1 MSTLVDALRAH
12 WETRPDQP
20 AIHLL
25 RAKRPDVAL
34 TYRDLICAAAGVAAR
49 LAAAGISRGDV
60 VAIIL
65 QHGEP
70 LVAAFWGAVLHG
82 AVPSILPFLT
92 EKLSPEKYRQDL
104 AALFAITRPAAILT
118 YTEFGEEARRAIA
131 EAPLD
136 AEKPVVIDLDT
147 VEPIAPDWAALGGS
161 AVRADDIALLQHS
174 SGSTGLQKG
183 VALSHLAIFNQLE
196 SYGQS
201 IRLAPATDV
210 IASWLPLYH
219 DMGLIASFVLPVALG
234 VPLVLLS
241 PFDWVR
247 APARLLQAI
256 SIYRATL
263 CWLPNFAYNFTAT
276 RVRDRDLEGLDL
288 SSMRAFVNCSEPM
301 RAASHRMFAARFAS
315 IGVREPMLTTC
326 YAMAE
331 NVFAVT
337 QGGIDA
343 PVVVDCPV
351 ARDLR
356 EERHARLPAPDEAVD
371 TVEMMSAG
379 RPIGGVQLR
388 IVDEA
393 NSPVGERQI
402 GEICLRSSSMLTGYY
417 HRDDATAMSIREG
430 WFFTGDYGYLADG
443 ELYVTGR
450 KKDLIIVGGKN
461 VYPQDI
467 ELLVEEVEGIRA
479 GRVVAFGVFD
489 EAAGTEEIAVVAEA
503 EPAEEEALT
512 QVREDIR
519 RRIAQRSDVVA
530 RIIELVPPRW
540 LIKTSSGKVA
550 RTANKEKYLAMASAS
565 PQEPSPT

>member
-1 MSTLVDALRAH
+1 MSTLVAALRDH

-25 RAKRPDVAL
+25 RAKRPDVGL
-34 TYRDLICAAAGVAAR
+34 RYRDLIAAAAGVAAR
-49 LAAAGISRGDV
+49 LAEAGIARGDV
-60 VAIIL
+60 IAVIL

-70 LVAAFWGAVLHG
+70 LVAAFWGAILHG
-82 AVPSILPFLT
+82 AVPTILPFLT

-104 AALFAITRPAAILT
+104 ASLFAITRPAAIIT
-118 YTEFGEEARRAIA
+118 YAEFGAEARRAIA
-131 EAPLD
+131 DAPAGTATPLVLDLD
-136 AEKPVVIDLDT
+136 AIKPV
-147 VEPIAPDWAALGGS
+147 APDWDALGGV
-161 AVRADDIALLQHS
+161 AARADDIALLQHS

-183 VALSHLAIFNQLE
+183 VALSHQAILNQLE
-196 SYGQS
+196 SYARA

-219 DMGLIASFVLPVALG
+219 DMGLIASFVLPVTLG

-256 SIYRATL
+256 STYRATL
-263 CWLPNFAYNFTAT
+263 CWLPNFAYNFSAT
-276 RVRDRDLEGLDL
+276 RIRDRDLEGLDL

-301 RAASHRMFAARFAS
+301 RAASHRMFAERFAA
-315 IGVREPMLTTC
+315 IGVRDVMMTTC

-337 QGGIDA
+337 QGGING
-343 PVVVDCPV
+343 PVVVDRPI

-356 EERHARLPAPDEAVD
+356 EDRHARLASPGEAADV
-371 TVEMMSAG
+371 VEMLSAG
-379 RPIGGVQLR
+379 RPIDGVTLR
-388 IVDEA
+388 IVNDA
-393 NSPVGERQI
+393 RAPLGERHI
-402 GEICLRSSSMLTGYY
+402 GEICLRSNSMLTGYF
-417 HRDDATAMSIREG
+417 HRDDATQTSIRDG
-430 WFFTGDYGYLADG
+430 WFYTGDLGYVADG

-479 GRVVAFGVFD
+479 GRVVAFGLFD
-489 EAAGTEEIAVVAEA
+489 EAAGTEEIAVIAEC
-503 EPAEEEALT
+503 EPSDEDGLAQL
-512 QVREDIR
+512 REDVR
-519 RRIAQRSDVVA
+519 RSIAQRSDVVA
-530 RIIELVPPRW
+530 RVIELVPPRW

-550 RTANKEKYLAMASAS
+550 RTANKDKYLAMVSAS
-565 PQEPSPT
+565 PPAQSPT

>member
-1 MSTLVDALRAH
+1 MSTLVHALRGH
-12 WETRPDQP
+12 WEARPDQP

-25 RAKRPDVAL
+25 RSKRPDVAL
-34 TYRDLICAAAGVAAR
+34 TYRDLIGAAAGVAAK
-49 LAAAGISRGDV
+49 LAAAGIARGEV

-70 LVAAFWGAVLHG
+70 LVAAFWGAILHG
-82 AVPSILPFLT
+82 AVPTILPFLT
-92 EKLSPEKYRQDL
+92 EKLSPDKYRQDL
-104 AALFAITRPAAILT
+104 AALFAITCPAAILT
-118 YTEFGEEARRAIA
+118 NADFGAEAGRVIA
-131 EAPLD
+131 ELPAGEATLR
-136 AEKPVVIDLDT
+136 VIDLES
-147 VEPIAPDWAALGGS
+147 VEPVAPDWAELAG
-161 AVRADDIALLQHS
+161 AVAQAQDIALLQHS

-183 VALSHLAIFNQLE
+183 VALSHRAIFNQLE
-196 SYGQS
+196 AYGRA
-201 IRLAPATDV
+201 IRLNTGGDL

-256 SIYRATL
+256 STYRATL

-276 RVRDRDLEGLDL
+276 RVRERDLDGLDL

-301 RAASHRMFAARFAS
+301 RAASHRMFLERFAA
-315 IGVREPMLTTC
+315 IGVRAEMMTTC

-331 NVFAVT
+331 NVFAIT

-343 PVVVDCPV
+343 PVVVDLPV

-356 EERHARLPAPDEAVD
+356 EDRHARLALPGETAEI
-371 TVEMMSAG
+371 VEMLSAG
-379 RPIGGVQLR
+379 GPIDGVMIR
-388 IVDEA
+388 IVDDA
-393 NSPVGERQI
+393 NVPLADRRI
-402 GEICLRSSSMLTGYY
+402 GEICLRSDSMLTGYY
-417 HRDDATAMSIREG
+417 HRDDATRLSIREG
-430 WFFTGDYGYLADG
+430 WFYTGDFGYLADG
-443 ELYVTGR
+443 QLFVTGR

-479 GRVVAFGVFD
+479 GRVVAFGLFD
-489 EAAGTEEIAVVAEA
+489 EAAGTEDIAVVAET
-503 EPAEEEALT
+503 EQSDDDALA
-512 QVREDIR
+512 QLREDIR
-519 RRIAQRSDVVA
+519 RQIAQRSDVVA
-530 RIIELVPPRW
+530 RVIELVPPRW

-550 RTANKEKYLAMASAS
+550 RSANREKYLAQSR
-565 PQEPSPT
+565 

>member
-1 MSTLVDALRAH
+1 MSTLFAALRGH
-12 WETRPDQP
+12 WEARPDQP
-20 AIHLL
+20 ALHLL
-25 RAKRPDVAL
+25 RAKQPDAAL
-34 TYRDLICAAAGVAAR
+34 SYRDLITSAAGVAAR
-49 LAAAGISRGDV
+49 LAEAGIARGDV

-70 LVAAFWGAVLHG
+70 SVAAFWGAVLHG

-118 YTEFGEEARRAIA
+118 YAEFGAEARQAIA
-131 EAPLD
+131 EAP
-136 AEKPVVIDLDT
+136 AGTAKPIVIDL
-147 VEPIAPDWAALGGS
+147 VSVSPVAPDWAALGGAS
-161 AVRADDIALLQHS
+161 ARAEDIALLQHS

-183 VALSHLAIFNQLE
+183 VALSHRAIFNQLDA
-196 SYGQS
+196 YGRA

-219 DMGLIASFVLPVALG
+219 DMGLIASFVLPVTLG

-256 SIYRATL
+256 STYRATL

-301 RAASHRMFAARFAS
+301 RAASHRMFAERFAP
-315 IGVREPMLTTC
+315 IGAREAMLTTC

-343 PVVVDCPV
+343 PVVVDRPV
-351 ARDLR
+351 ARAMR
-356 EERHARLPAPDEAVD
+356 EERRARLPEPGDISE

-379 RPIGGVQLR
+379 RLIDGVEAR
-388 IVDEA
+388 IVNPA
-393 NSPVGERQI
+393 GAPLAERNI

-417 HRDDATAMSIREG
+417 HRDDATQAAIRDG
-430 WFFTGDYGYLADG
+430 WFFTGDYGYFAEG
-443 ELYVTGR
+443 ELFVTGR

-461 VYPQDI
+461 VYPQDV
-467 ELLVEEVEGIRA
+467 ELLVEEVDGIRA

-489 EAAGTEEIAVVAEA
+489 EVAGTEEIAVVAET
-503 EPAEEEALT
+503 EVSDEDGLT
-512 QVREDIR
+512 RLREGVRR
-519 RRIAQRSDVVA
+519 TVAQRSDVVA
-530 RIIELVPPRW
+530 RIIQLVPPRW

-550 RTANKEKYLAMASAS
+550 RSANKDKYLATVSAS
-565 PQEPSPT
+565 PPEPSPT

>member
-1 MSTLVDALRAH
+1 MSTLVSALRAH
-12 WETRPDQP
+12 WEAHPDQP

-25 RAKRPDVAL
+25 RAKRPDFAL
-34 TYRDLICAAAGVAAR
+34 TYRDLIAAAAGVSAR
-49 LAAAGISRGDV
+49 LADAGIARGDV

-82 AVPSILPFLT
+82 AVPTILPFLT

-104 AALFAITRPAAILT
+104 AALFAITRPAAIVT
-118 YTEFGEEARRAIA
+118 FAEFGAEARRAVA
-131 EAPLD
+131 DAPAGAATPL
-136 AEKPVVIDLDT
+136 VIDLEA
-147 VEPIAPDWAALGGS
+147 VEPVPPDWDTLGG
-161 AVRADDIALLQHS
+161 AAARAEDVALLQHS

-183 VALSHLAIFNQLE
+183 VALSHRAIFNQLE
-196 SYGQS
+196 AYGRA
-201 IRLAPATDV
+201 IGLALGTDV

-219 DMGLIASFVLPVALG
+219 DMGLIASFVLPVTLG

-256 SIYRATL
+256 STYRATL
-263 CWLPNFAYNFTAT
+263 CWLPNFAYNFSAT
-276 RVRDRDLEGLDL
+276 RVRDRDLDGLDL

-301 RAASHRMFAARFAS
+301 RAVSHRMFVERFAA
-315 IGVREPMLTTC
+315 IGVRDAMMTTC

-343 PVVVDCPV
+343 PVVVDRPV

-356 EERHARLPAPDEAVD
+356 EDRHARLLSPGEAADV
-371 TVEMMSAG
+371 VEMLSAG
-379 RPIGGVQLR
+379 SPVDGVTLR
-388 IVDEA
+388 IVDDA
-393 NSPVGERQI
+393 DASLPERRV
-402 GEICLRSSSMLTGYY
+402 GEICLRSNSMLTGYF
-417 HRDDATAMSIREG
+417 HRDDATQTSIRDG

-443 ELYVTGR
+443 ELFVTGR

-479 GRVVAFGVFD
+479 GRIVAFGLFD
-489 EAAGTEEIAVVAEA
+489 EAAGTEEIAVVAET
-503 EPAEEEALT
+503 EENDDDGIVQL
-512 QVREDIR
+512 RENIR
-519 RRIAQRSDVVA
+519 RCIAQRSDVVA
-530 RIIELVPPRW
+530 RVIEFVPPRW

-565 PQEPSPT
+565 LPAQSPT

>member
-1 MSTLVDALRAH
+1 MSTLVAALRGH
-12 WETRPDQP
+12 WEARPDKP

-25 RAKRPDVAL
+25 RAKLPDAAL
-34 TYRDLICAAAGVAAR
+34 TYRDLIESAAGVAAR
-49 LAAAGISRGDV
+49 LAEAGIARGDV

-65 QHGEP
+65 QHGES

-118 YTEFGEEARRAIA
+118 YADFAAEARRAIA
-131 EAPLD
+131 EAP
-136 AEKPVVIDLDT
+136 AGMATPIVIDLGSAA
-147 VEPIAPDWAALGGS
+147 PLAPDWDALGGAS
-161 AVRADDIALLQHS
+161 VRAEDIAMLQHS

-183 VALSHLAIFNQLE
+183 VALSHRAIFNQLDA
-196 SYGQS
+196 YGRA

-219 DMGLIASFVLPVALG
+219 DMGLIASFVLPVTLG

-256 SIYRATL
+256 STYRATL

-301 RAASHRMFAARFAS
+301 RAASHRLFAERFAA
-315 IGVREPMLTTC
+315 IGAREAMLTTC

-343 PVVVDCPV
+343 PVVIDRPV
-351 ARDLR
+351 ARAMR
-356 EERHARLPAPDEAVD
+356 EERQARLPEPGEAAE

-379 RPIGGVQLR
+379 RPIEGVELR
-388 IVDEA
+388 VVNPA
-393 NSPVGERQI
+393 GAPLAERNI
-402 GEICLRSSSMLTGYY
+402 GEICLRSNAMLTGYY
-417 HRDDATAMSIREG
+417 HRDDATQAAIRDG
-430 WFFTGDYGYLADG
+430 WFFTGDYGYQAEG
-443 ELYVTGR
+443 ELFVTGR

-479 GRVVAFGVFD
+479 GRVVAFGLFD
-489 EAAGTEEIAVVAEA
+489 EADGTEEIAVVAETEASDEDELA
-503 EPAEEEALT
+503 EL
-512 QVREDIR
+512 RENIR
-519 RRIAQRSDVVA
+519 RTIAQRSDVVA

-540 LIKTSSGKVA
+540 LLKTSSGKVA
-550 RTANKEKYLAMASAS
+550 RSANRDKYIA
-565 PQEPSPT
+565 ERT